1 MRDNDTN
8 PIPDSSEVAEV
19 KAIIDDTIKPANTD
33 TLSVIVLAP
42 DPIPTD
48 FTFSAIS
55 PDTSTMRTA
64 IEDSLRQF
72 FAEGTLV
79 GVSIVE
85 EAYNAAIFNTVD
97 LVTGE
102 RLISFTL
109 TTPTADITIAAGEIG
124 TLGNVTFT

>member
-48 FTFSAIS
+48 FHSCLPLPLYRCPWHLLTFAIN
-55 PDTSTMRTA
+55 P
-64 IEDSLRQF
+64 F
-72 FAEGTLV
+72 
-79 GVSIVE
+79 
-85 EAYNAAIFNTVD
+85 
-97 LVTGE
+97 
-102 RLISFTL
+102 
-109 TTPTADITIAAGEIG
+109 
-124 TLGNVTFT
+124 